1 MEKITKVSA
10 NKQRKQ
16 KLVAEMVEKANKS
29 KAIVLTNYMGLTHQQ
44 LEGFK
49 KELRGKDAEFAVT
62 KNNLLKRA
70 LKEANLETGEDSNFD
85 QPTGTLFLYGDPV
98 MPLKSMAK
106 LIKELKM
113 PVVKY
118 GILDGKG
125 ISEQQVM
132 KLATLPSKD
141 VLLAQLLGQL
151 MSPVSGLHR
160 SLSWNLQKFVM
171 TLKAIEGK
179 KA

>member
-1 MEKITKVSA
+1 MEKIAKTSA
-10 NKQRKQ
+10 NRQRKQ
-16 KLVAEMVEKANKS
+16 ILVAEMVEKASKS

-70 LKEANLETGEDSNFD
+70 LKEAKLETGDDTNFD

-98 MPLKSMAK
+98 LPLKSLMK
-106 LIKELKM
+106 LVKELKM

-125 ISEQQVM
+125 ISDAQVL
-132 KLATLPSKD
+132 KLATLPAKE
-141 VLLAQLLGQL
+141 VLIAQLLGQL

-160 SLSWNLQKFVM
+160 ALSWNLQKFVM
-171 TLKAIEGK
+171 TLKAIEEK